1 MDTKPK
7 VFPTQKEIADAN
19 NLKEQEKYE
28 AERYQVA
35 GTIYSNSANETGHYD
50 AIEAMRRRTEEQLAQ
65 HNQKGVVEEPSLSEN
80 KRFVSQNYEKNNID
94 EQIKLR
100 DQQLKMNAEQT
111 KSYQEK
117 SEQAMN
123 RKQEPTDNG
132 SRLNPPNKPPVNTP
146 PVDYGEAPKNI
157 NPYIIEISQPQF
169 SSAFDVIPL
178 PSEGKLYRTKQ
189 RNVKV
194 AYLTTADENIL
205 TSPNLLQSGEF
216 LEILINRKLLDT
228 NLRYKDLHV
237 GDRNAIM
244 LWLRATGYGEI
255 YPVTLLDNDNVPF
268 DTEINLNELKT
279 IKLGAEPDENG
290 LFDFVL
296 PLSKTHIK
304 FKLLTVGEME
314 DIEKRVEADKNND
327 IPVNNLN
334 TYILEKQIV
343 SVNGETNKY
352 IVNEFANNIRV
363 FDAKSLRDYIS
374 SIESGIDMNI
384 EVRTPG
390 GGSVKSFLPLNVS
403 FFWPNIGV

>member
-1 MDTKPK
+1 
-7 VFPTQKEIADAN
+7 
-19 NLKEQEKYE
+19 
-28 AERYQVA
+28 
-35 GTIYSNSANETGHYD
+35 
-50 AIEAMRRRTEEQLAQ
+50 
-65 HNQKGVVEEPSLSEN
+65 
-80 KRFVSQNYEKNNID
+80 
-94 EQIKLR
+94 
-100 DQQLKMNAEQT
+100 
-111 KSYQEK
+111 
-117 SEQAMN
+117 MN

-255 YPVTLLDNDNVPF
+255 YPVTLLDNDNEPF